1 MISYLRGK
9 IIDKSNPGTFVID
22 VNGVGYQVET
32 SLATFFKV
40 EDLEQEVCLFI
51 HMIVRE
57 DAHLLFGFYDQE
69 ERNLFKNLIK
79 VNGVGPKLA
88 ITILSSINPSEFAQ
102 AIDQQNSHILS
113 KIPGIGKKTAERL
126 MIEMKG
132 KIEALSF
139 TSLQSTNDN
148 LVPNEAIEALQ
159 ALGYQYKEASKVIN
173 KIFDET
179 KNSAQLIR
187 EGLQILST
195 KV

>member
-9 IIDKSNPGTFVID
+9 IIDKSNPGKFVID

-32 SLATFFKV
+32 SLATFFKI
-40 EDLEQEVCLFI
+40 EDLKQEVSLFI

-88 ITILSSINPSEFAQ
+88 ITILSSINPLEFAQ
-102 AIDQQNSHILS
+102 AIDQQNSQMLG

-126 MIEMKG
+126 MVEMKG
-132 KIEALSF
+132 KIETLSF
-139 TSLQSTNDN
+139 TSLQSTNEN
-148 LVPNEAIEALQ
+148 VVPNEAIEALQ
-159 ALGYQYKEASKVIN
+159 ALGYQYKEASRVIN
-173 KIFDET
+173 KIFDNT
-179 KNSAQLIR
+179 KNSAQSIR